1 MDFWSTRNG
10 RILNV
15 ALVLLGF
22 GLIWEGAV
30 IVFGIKPFL
39 LPAPS
44 RVLADIA
51 AEPLWYGMHTL
62 ETLKETALG
71 FLLAV
76 VVGLA
81 MAIGIVFSRFVE
93 QTLYTFLVAI
103 NSIPKV
109 AVAPLF
115 IVWFGA
121 GIEPKVAI
129 AFLIAVFPI
138 VIDTVLGLRSVE
150 PDMLDLARSMR
161 GSAMQTLWKIRFP
174 TALPSMFAGM
184 KVGISFAFIGAIV
197 GEFVAS
203 QAGLGFV
210 IDSAQPTFDTT
221 RIFAAILLLAVVG
234 TILFYTV
241 ELAERAFV
249 PWHVS
254 RRREGTAGPAP
265 QAAH

>member
-1 MDFWSTRNG
+1 MGFWSTKTG

-15 ALVLLGF
+15 ILVLIGF
-22 GLIWEGAV
+22 CLIWEAAV

-44 RVLADIA
+44 RVLADILS
-51 AEPLWYGMHTL
+51 EPLWYGEHTL
-62 ETLKETALG
+62 VTLQETALG
-71 FLLAV
+71 FILAV
-76 VVGLA
+76 LAGLV

-150 PDMLDLARSMR
+150 PEMLDLARSMR

-184 KVGISFAFIGAIV
+184 KEA
-197 GEFVAS
+197 
-203 QAGLGFV
+203 L
-210 IDSAQPTFDTT
+210 
-221 RIFAAILLLAVVG
+221 
-234 TILFYTV
+234 
-241 ELAERAFV
+241 
-249 PWHVS
+249 
-254 RRREGTAGPAP
+254 
-265 QAAH
+265 

>member
-1 MDFWSTRNG
+1 MLT
-10 RILNV
+10 
-15 ALVLLGF
+15 GF
-22 GLIWEGAV
+22 CLIWEAAV
-30 IVFGIKPFL
+30 HAFDIKPFL

-44 RVLADIA
+44 KVIADIVNQ
-51 AEPLWYGMHTL
+51 PLWYGMHTL
-62 ETLKETALG
+62 QTLKETALG
-71 FLLAV
+71 FALAV
-76 VVGLA
+76 LVGLI

-161 GSAMQTLWKIRFP
+161 GSPMQTLWKIRFP

-203 QAGLGFV
+203 QSGLGFV

-234 TILFYTV
+234 TALFYV
-241 ELAERAFV
+241 IELAERTFI

-254 RRREGTAGPAP
+254 RRRESASTPN
-265 QAAH
+265 H

>member
-1 MDFWSTRNG
+1 MGFWSTKKG

-15 ALVLLGF
+15 VLVLIGF
-22 GLIWEGAV
+22 CLIWEAAV
-30 IVFGIKPFL
+30 IVFAIKPFL

-44 RVLADIA
+44 RVLADILS
-51 AEPLWYGMHTL
+51 EPLWYGEHTL
-62 ETLKETALG
+62 VTLQETALG
-71 FLLAV
+71 FILAV
-76 VVGLA
+76 LAGLV

-150 PDMLDLARSMR
+150 PEMLDLARSMR

-184 KVGISFAFIGAIV
+184 KVGISFAFIGSIV

-221 RIFAAILLLAVVG
+221 RIFAAIMLLAVVG
-234 TILFYTV
+234 TTLFYII
-241 ELAERAFV
+241 ELAERTFV
-249 PWHVS
+249 P
-254 RRREGTAGPAP
+254 
-265 QAAH
+265 